1 MINDIFNWDL
11 TRLRIKSHR
20 WCSGRF
26 YTICYNQNAPRA
38 LKTRVEIQNPN
49 QLKWNFDEFADMHIE
64 KFGYRLFCQSAEEAR
79 IGAQSIIVH
88 FGFSCLLAGGRLR
101 FSIPKSKENKA
112 IGIIVD
118 TYTGKSIFPSFREA
132 I

>member
-1 MINDIFNWDL
+1 M
-11 TRLRIKSHR
+11 
-20 WCSGRF
+20 
-26 YTICYNQNAPRA
+26 
-38 LKTRVEIQNPN
+38 EIQNPN

-64 KFGYRLFCQSAEEAR
+64 KFGYRVFCQSAEEAR

-132 I
+132 V